1 MEQKRDKQSLSLES
15 GRITNDELIERRF
28 INSTDD
34 AFAIYQ
40 LRHHKSTRDYRFQP
54 IKQLQAAG
62 LSVERKNYE
71 AVYTHGLQDINAK
84 TNPERLEEIY
94 FRFNLDR
101 PDDFDGHSLSV
112 SDIVALKVNGV
123 VTAHYVDRYGWQELH
138 AFISDQQLRN
148 AEILLE
154 DDFSMID
161 GIINN
166 GKREPDRERPS
177 VVKQLRKQPT
187 HTPKPPGKGKD
198 GPAID

>member
-1 MEQKRDKQSLSLES
+1 MMEQKRDKQSLSLES

-71 AVYTHGLQDINAK
+71 AVYTHRLQDINAK

-112 SDIVALKVNGV
+112 SDIVALKVDGV
-123 VTAHYVDRYGWQELH
+123 VTAHYVDRYGWQELKGFLPEQMPRSSEMRYENVH
-138 AFISDQQLRN
+138 
-148 AEILLE
+148 
-154 DDFSMID
+154 
-161 GIINN
+161 
-166 GKREPDRERPS
+166 GK
-177 VVKQLRKQPT
+177 
-187 HTPKPPGKGKD
+187 
-198 GPAID
+198 

>member
-112 SDIVALKVNGV
+112 SDIVALKVDGV
-123 VTAHYVDRYGWQELH
+123 VTAHYVDRYGWQELKGFLPEQMPRSSEMRYENVH
-138 AFISDQQLRN
+138 GKKN
-148 AEILLE
+148 
-154 DDFSMID
+154 
-161 GIINN
+161 GIVNKEMHIPDE
-166 GKREPDRERPS
+166 KRSS
-177 VVKQLRKQPT
+177 VVEQLRKTLIPVPRKSGNRKQEP
-187 HTPKPPGKGKD
+187 
-198 GPAID
+198 IL